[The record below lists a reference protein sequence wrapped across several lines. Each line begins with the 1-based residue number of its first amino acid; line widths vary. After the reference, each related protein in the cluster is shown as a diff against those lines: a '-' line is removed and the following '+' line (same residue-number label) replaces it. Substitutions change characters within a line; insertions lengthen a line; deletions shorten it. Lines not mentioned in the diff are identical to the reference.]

1 MSCYVVH
8 WGIIKV
14 VPILRTIECYKHC
27 SKVSIL
33 IFVCFL
39 CTFTTKYNV
48 TALYSLQQRKV
59 LCYLPLSLHEWPIA
73 PWPHVQFVKMR
84 GKIPWDGW
92 ILIIDIYILC
102 PWHKAGIVFNM
113 SLICALQQNVFF
125 FVVCGWLS
133 DAERE
138 KMPFSIWA
146 TLHRN
151 ANQSVWFLVF
161 LHKSKTFTLIF
172 LAFMFL

>member
-1 MSCYVVH
+1 MTCYVVH

-14 VPILRTIECYKHC
+14 VQILRATDCYKHW

-39 CTFTTKYNV
+39 CIFFFFTTKYNV
-48 TALYSLQQRKV
+48 TALYSLQKRQV

-92 ILIIDIYILC
+92 ILK
-102 PWHKAGIVFNM
+102 HRGIVV
-113 SLICALQQNVFF
+113 SLICALQQNIFF
-125 FVVCGWLS
+125 FVVCSWLS
-133 DAERE
+133 DAERK
-138 KMPFSIWA
+138 KMSLSIWA

-151 ANQSVWFLVF
+151 ANQSTWFLVF